1 MVGPFYGAC
10 DSVGGETNS
19 LSDETVVLL
28 GCGVY
33 LALLL
38 AVGIFVGR
46 RVKDSADFIVAGR
59 RLPLWLCTFTLFATW
74 FGAGTCMGA
83 AGAAYGS
90 GVLATIADPFGA
102 GLCLFLAGCFTSAFY
117 AA

>member
-1 MVGPFYGAC
+1 M
-10 DSVGGETNS
+10 T
-19 LSDETVVLL
+19 DETIVLL

-38 AVGIFVGR
+38 AVGVFVGR

-102 GLCLFLAGCFTSAFY
+102 AFCLFLAGMFY
-117 AA
+117 VRILRRMKLLTVADFFRIRYGPR

>member
-1 MVGPFYGAC
+1 MP
-10 DSVGGETNS
+10 DQTI
-19 LSDETVVLL
+19 VLL